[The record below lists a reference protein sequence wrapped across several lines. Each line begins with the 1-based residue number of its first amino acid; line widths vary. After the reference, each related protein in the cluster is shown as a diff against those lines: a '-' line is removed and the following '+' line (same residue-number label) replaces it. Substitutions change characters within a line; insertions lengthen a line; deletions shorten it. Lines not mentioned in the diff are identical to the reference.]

1 MNITANFSKPQG
13 RYSNNVISSIRMNC
27 AKNREMPALICEDRT
42 VSWEQ
47 MWDRTARLGNGW
59 MDLGMTKGDRLA
71 IYLKNSIEFSETF
84 ISTYHSGVIKTP
96 VSSGLKAAELA
107 HQLND
112 SGACAVVTCPEL
124 LDVLIAAKPN
134 VPALKHVIVTGS
146 NVTKDHISYEQLIRE
161 SSPEDRGM
169 EVSPYDIDMLLY
181 TSGTTGFPKG
191 AVRGVMEDYHTGV
204 TVCIDWRIRMGDVQM
219 VVIPQ
224 YHAGACAWFLAT
236 LISGGTQVIMPSYV
250 PEKVLQ
256 NIEKYRVNWLMMV
269 PVMYDWLMLLPQEV
283 LNKYDVSSLRT
294 LISGGAP
301 LHTPTKIKIK
311 ETFKNAELNEFYG
324 STELG
329 VSTCLRDEDQ
339 LRKERSVGKPGH
351 DLELKLFNE
360 EGMEVRQGEPGI
372 LYSRGLGGFRGY
384 WENEAATNK
393 AFLEGG
399 WATVGDIARQDE
411 EGYYYIVDRL
421 NDMIITGG
429 VNVYPVEIEEVLH
442 RMPNIQDV
450 AVIGVP
456 DEKWGEAVK
465 AVVVPVKNADLS
477 EEEVIGFCKD
487 NLSKVKIP
495 KSVDFVDAIPRTLT
509 GKILKKDIRK
519 KYWSDNTVQV
529 S

>member
-1 MNITANFSKPQG
+1 
-13 RYSNNVISSIRMNC
+13 
-27 AKNREMPALICEDRT
+27 
-42 VSWEQ
+42 
-47 MWDRTARLGNGW
+47 
-59 MDLGMTKGDRLA
+59 
-71 IYLKNSIEFSETF
+71 
-84 ISTYHSGVIKTP
+84 
-96 VSSGLKAAELA
+96 
-107 HQLND
+107 
-112 SGACAVVTCPEL
+112 
-124 LDVLIAAKPN
+124 
-134 VPALKHVIVTGS
+134 
-146 NVTKDHISYEQLIRE
+146 
-161 SSPEDRGM
+161 
-169 EVSPYDIDMLLY
+169 
-181 TSGTTGFPKG
+181 
-191 AVRGVMEDYHTGV
+191 
-204 TVCIDWRIRMGDVQM
+204 
-219 VVIPQ
+219 
-224 YHAGACAWFLAT
+224 
-236 LISGGTQVIMPSYV
+236 
-250 PEKVLQ
+250 
-256 NIEKYRVNWLMMV
+256 
-269 PVMYDWLMLLPQEV
+269 
-283 LNKYDVSSLRT
+283 
-294 LISGGAP
+294 
-301 LHTPTKIKIK
+301 
-311 ETFKNAELNEFYG
+311 
-324 STELG
+324 
-329 VSTCLRDEDQ
+329 
-339 LRKERSVGKPGH
+339 
-351 DLELKLFNE
+351 
-360 EGMEVRQGEPGI
+360 MEVRQGEPGI